1 MHSDP
6 DCVFCKII
14 AGTIPSYKLY
24 DDAKTMAFLDI
35 NPINPGHALVIP
47 KNHAMN
53 LFETADADTAAVM
66 ATVRKVAT
74 AIQETI
80 RPYGMNLLQA
90 NGPGANQ
97 SVFHFHM
104 HIIPRVKEDKIAMNW
119 RPTPG
124 NKDALAEMHTK
135 LKAALKS

>member
-1 MHSDP
+1 MRTDP

-14 AGTIPSYKLY
+14 AGTIPSYKLHE
-24 DDAKTMAFLDI
+24 DAHTMAFLDI
-35 NPINPGHALVIP
+35 NPINPGHVLVIP

-53 LFETADADTAAVM
+53 LFEVSDTDTAAVM
-66 ATVRKVAT
+66 STVRKVASV
-74 AIQETI
+74 IQETL

-104 HIIPRVKEDKIAMNW
+104 HIIPRVKDDRIAMNW

-124 NKDALAEMHTK
+124 NKEALAEMHAK
-135 LKAALKS
+135 LKAALK